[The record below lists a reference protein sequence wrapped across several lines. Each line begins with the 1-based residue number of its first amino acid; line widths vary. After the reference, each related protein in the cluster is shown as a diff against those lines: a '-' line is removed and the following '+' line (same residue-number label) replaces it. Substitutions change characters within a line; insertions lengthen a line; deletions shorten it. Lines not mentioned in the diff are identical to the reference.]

1 MNGHIAI
8 VKFLLTVEVEKADV
22 HAQDADGWTAL
33 HNACSKGYL
42 DIVRFL
48 CEKAG
53 AAEVSPHDPGGVR
66 GVDKKSKG
74 GWTPLS
80 EWLSFPSPD
89 LVKYIY
95 SSFGS

>member
-1 MNGHIAI
+1 MNGRIPV
-8 VKFLLTVEVEKADV
+8 VKYLLSIDGDRADV

-53 AAEVSPHDPGGVR
+53 AADIARPEGPSGVR

-80 EWLSFPSPD
+80 KFTGSF
-89 LVKYIY
+89 
-95 SSFGS
+95 